1 MKGNVSAW
9 ERKIIAVNTAVVIDC
24 DAGDN
29 NHETLWLSPRN
40 ELVRRFPGPGSCPAH
55 QDKRDLVDTSDY
67 SEWSGHYTILDNG
80 SLAIDKEHNGR
91 IFSKYPLSR
100 FKRHREIS
108 KHKPELK
115 NKSYYMNLKHKH
127 ASYIYAFKTIV
138 TSLKFKYYDLFY
150 FKVRVKHFEMRDFST
165 SLFLFFVCTRFMYIL
180 CKVIHCYFIFIFIHL
195 FSYILLTILLFILN
209 FTFIHQFYIYY
220 LCVVLFF

>member
-91 IFSKYPLSR
+91 IFSNNIPFLD
-100 FKRHREIS
+100 
-108 KHKPELK
+108 LK
-115 NKSYYMNLKHKH
+115 DTEKSLN
-127 ASYIYAFKTIV
+127 INPNAFKTFV

-150 FKVRVKHFEMRDFST
+150 FNYT
-165 SLFLFFVCTRFMYIL
+165 YI
-180 CKVIHCYFIFIFIHL
+180 
-195 FSYILLTILLFILN
+195 
-209 FTFIHQFYIYY
+209 IYM
-220 LCVVLFF
+220 

>member
-91 IFSKYPLSR
+91 IFSNNIPFPDLKDTEKYRTEKQVIL
-100 FKRHREIS
+100 H
-108 KHKPELK
+108 ELE
-115 NKSYYMNLKHKH
+115 
-127 ASYIYAFKTIV
+127 T
-138 TSLKFKYYDLFY
+138 
-150 FKVRVKHFEMRDFST
+150 
-165 SLFLFFVCTRFMYIL
+165 
-180 CKVIHCYFIFIFIHL
+180 
-195 FSYILLTILLFILN
+195 
-209 FTFIHQFYIYY
+209 
-220 LCVVLFF
+220 

>member
-91 IFSKYPLSR
+91 IFSNNIPFLD
-100 FKRHREIS
+100 
-108 KHKPELK
+108 LK
-115 NKSYYMNLKHKH
+115 DTEKSLN
-127 ASYIYAFKTIV
+127 INPNAFKTFV

-150 FKVRVKHFEMRDFST
+150 FKVRDKHFEMRDFST
-165 SLFLFFVCTRFMYIL
+165 SLFLFFVYSRFIYIL
-180 CKVIHCYFIFIFIHL
+180 CIVIHCYFIFIFIHL
-195 FSYILLTILLFILN
+195 FYYILLTILLFYSQLHFYSSILHILFICN
-209 FTFIHQFYIYY
+209 TFFKVFKVI
-220 LCVVLFF
+220 